1 LSTHEL
7 THSIGQGV
15 RTRTLTW
22 RARLISTIGPLTSLG
37 GAVWAV
43 LQPDR
48 ITLLHPFENSFWWLF
63 VEPPIFVVIVGVVFH
78 VFIARAL
85 LDDLKASDAT
95 A

>member
-7 THSIGQGV
+7 TQPIGHV
-15 RTRTLTW
+15 ARTRTLTW

-43 LQPDR
+43 LQPYR
-48 ITLLHPFENSFWWLF
+48 VTLLHPFENSFWWLF

-78 VFIARAL
+78 VLIARTL
-85 LDDLKASDAT
+85 LEDLKASDAT

>member
-7 THSIGQGV
+7 TQSISHRV
-15 RTRTLTW
+15 RTRTLAW

-48 ITLLHPFENSFWWLF
+48 VTLLHPFHNSFWWL
-63 VEPPIFVVIVGVVFH
+63 VAEPPIFVVLAGVAFH

-85 LDDLKASDAT
+85 LEDLKGTDAT
-95 A
+95 G